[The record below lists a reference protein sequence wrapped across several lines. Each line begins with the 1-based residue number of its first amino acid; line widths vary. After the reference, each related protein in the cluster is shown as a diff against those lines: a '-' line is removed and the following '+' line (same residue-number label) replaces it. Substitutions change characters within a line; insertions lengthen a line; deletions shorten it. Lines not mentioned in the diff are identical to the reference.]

1 MKTEKT
7 ARARKSE
14 EERIAD
20 LEARIAQL
28 RARAERKKVKRDPAL
43 KFVSQA
49 LRAVDKAHT
58 ESSDTALRQ
67 ALGEARATLSACLA
81 LHGVGDSA
89 AKGTLIPRGRGARRL
104 DAEVVLQHV
113 QAHPGQRGEEIAVA
127 LSTDTKTLRPT
138 MLRLISERKVRTA
151 GRARG
156 MQYFGV

>member
-7 ARARKSE
+7 ARARKTE

-20 LEARIAQL
+20 LEARIASL
-28 RARAERKKVKRDPAL
+28 KARAERKKVKRDPAL

-49 LRAVDKAHT
+49 LRAVDKAHA
-58 ESSDTALRQ
+58 ESGDTAMRQ

-81 LHGVGDSA
+81 LHGVGDGGS
-89 AKGTLIPRGRGARRL
+89 KGTLIPRGRGRSL
-104 DAEVVLQHV
+104 DANVVLQHV

-127 LSTDTKTLRPT
+127 LNTDTKTLRPT

-151 GRARG
+151 GKARG